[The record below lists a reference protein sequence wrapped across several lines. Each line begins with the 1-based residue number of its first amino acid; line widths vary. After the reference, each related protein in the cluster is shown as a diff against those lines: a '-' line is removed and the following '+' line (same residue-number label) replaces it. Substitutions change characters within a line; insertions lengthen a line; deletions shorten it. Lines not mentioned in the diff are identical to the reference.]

1 MSDTSEFKIPD
12 DFSLVQGGPLFQLFV
27 RGRLA
32 TGALGWLK
40 RRIIFFALLTWLPLL
55 LLSAASG
62 QALGGAASKFR
73 FFTIWRRMSAF
84 C

>member
-1 MSDTSEFKIPD
+1 MNPTNDLKFLD

-40 RRIIFFALLTWLPLL
+40 RRIMFFTLFTWLPLL
-55 LLSAASG
+55 LLSAVSSG
-62 QALGGAASKFR
+62 SS
-73 FFTIWRRMSAF
+73 RRRWTRRPGMPKEQRRHCA
-84 C
+84 